1 MNCCVRISWLV
12 AAHPVLLPR
21 RHLTVAGLRVR
32 HQYDPPPAESLRWFP
47 GHMRT
52 GWHQMEAKL
61 RAVDAVIEVHD
72 ARVPF
77 SGRNA
82 RFEQALAARPRLLV
96 LNKADLVTKED
107 QRRVAA
113 RMARDG
119 AGDAPVFACCRDQ
132 ADAGLRSLA
141 RRLSAV
147 ITGSERAARADPRE
161 FNCMVVGVPNVGK
174 SSLINA
180 LRGLHLRRA
189 AAAAVGP
196 RAGVTRSVTTR
207 VKVSER
213 PLIYVRDTPGVL
225 EPRLSPPEAGLRLA
239 LCAALQDHLVGPHLL
254 ADYLLYWLNRRG
266 NHAYVSHMAVA
277 APTDDV
283 ARLLAESA
291 AARGRFQRVRD
302 VARGAV
308 VRRPDTHGA
317 ALHMV
322 RGFRAGVLGQILL
335 DDDLLEEPAGEAAGR
350 L

>member
-1 MNCCVRISWLV
+1 M
-12 AAHPVLLPR
+12 AAGSEAGSGRRLSPLQRTAARLL
-21 RHLTVAGLRVR
+21 TTAGLPVR
-32 HQYDPPPAESLRWFP
+32 DQFDPPPMEALRWFP
-47 GHMRT
+47 GHMRD

-82 RFEQALAARPRLLV
+82 RFAQALAARPRLLV
-96 LNKADLVTKED
+96 LNKADLIPEPARRAV
-107 QRRVAA
+107 QRRLE
-113 RMARDG
+113 RDSS
-119 AGDAPVFACCRDQ
+119 APVVFTCCRDQ
-132 ADAGLRSLA
+132 ADAGLRGLA
-141 RRLSAV
+141 RALTAL
-147 ITGSERAARADPRE
+147 IAGGERAMRADARE

-189 AAAAVGP
+189 AATPVGA
-196 RAGVTRSVTTR
+196 RAGVTRSVLTR
-207 VKVSER
+207 IKVSAR

-225 EPRLSPPEAGLRLA
+225 EPRLADPEAGLRLA
-239 LCAALQDHLVGPHLL
+239 LCAAMQDHLVGPRVL

-266 NHAYVSHMAVA
+266 NHAYVPHMAVA

-283 ARLLAESA
+283 DRLLARSA
-291 AARGRFQRVRD
+291 AARGRYVRVKD
-302 VARGAV
+302 VSGGGV
-308 VRRPDTHGA
+308 TRRPDVREA

-322 RGFRAGVLGQILL
+322 KGFRSGVFGRLLL
-335 DDDLLEEPAGEAAGR
+335 DDELEEPAAARHGR